1 MKRFDYDLVVIGS
14 GDAGSEAALIAAKSG
29 LNVALVEAKKWGG
42 SNLNTSNVPF
52 GAALNGAFTYKQALA
67 GARFGISSAN
77 LRYNYPTL
85 MNWKNQA
92 AKRAGANSKRF
103 SKTLRLPA
111 SMAKLALFRRP
122 KSSLAKIQFPQ
133 RNS

>member
-52 GAALNGAFTYKQALA
+52 GAALNGALTESPHTEQSPSLLWEH
-67 GARFGISSAN
+67 SSI
-77 LRYNYPTL
+77 
-85 MNWKNQA
+85 
-92 AKRAGANSKRF
+92 
-103 SKTLRLPA
+103 
-111 SMAKLALFRRP
+111 RRR
-122 KSSLAKIQFPQ
+122 KACFCFLL
-133 RNS
+133 

>member
-1 MKRFDYDLVVIGS
+1 MYDLVVIGS

-67 GARFGISSAN
+67 GARFGISSGN

-85 MNWKNQA
+85 MNWK
-92 AKRAGANSKRF
+92 AGA
-103 SKTLRLPA
+103 L
-111 SMAKLALFRRP
+111 
-122 KSSLAKIQFPQ
+122 
-133 RNS
+133 